1 MRFII
6 LTFTLLV
13 YSTTYSQGIEGRQKT
28 AKVIMKIYRESCM
41 TNSGNVKETF
51 ELAAAYIIHGEYN
64 NMKEQLLKA
73 RSISKNT
80 KCHNAIDGF
89 LNL

>member
-1 MRFII
+1 MRLII
-6 LTFTLLV
+6 LLITLLV

-28 AKVIMKIYRESCM
+28 AKIIMKVYHESCM
-41 TNSGNVKETF
+41 TKSGNVKQVF
-51 ELAAAYIIHGEYN
+51 ELAATYILHGEYN
-64 NMKEQLLKA
+64 NMKEQLLEA

-80 KCHNAIDGF
+80 KCHNAIDDF